1 MNAIDQIAEEFPIGR
16 LKAVT
21 EIKSGLMHS
30 TYLVDSD
37 EGQFTLQRLHKKLAT
52 HEIIGDFEAVTGFLY
67 DHKLIAPRLIRTTAD
82 QPVFVDKD
90 LRWWR
95 MASWVPG
102 YTKTKVQSAIEAEQG
117 ARALGRFHK
126 VVAHLDHDFASQ
138 HPLHDTRA
146 HLAGLKDAIQT
157 TGYASALELIKP
169 EIDQILDQ
177 LPSLILP
184 DSLPQRVVHGDPKIS
199 NILFNGDVAIG
210 LIDLDTCNRH
220 TVLVD
225 IGDAV
230 RSWCRDG
237 SEDEQQHFRIDRF
250 ESILAGY
257 AADGLE
263 LTEHE
268 LDYLPQAARTITME
282 LACRFARD
290 VMVDDYF
297 AFDTERYPSRRAH
310 NIARTRAML
319 FLANDMRQQAE
330 QINSLI
336 SHYFR

>member
-1 MNAIDQIAEEFPIGR
+1 MNAIDQIAEKFPIGR
-16 LKAVT
+16 LKTVT

-52 HEIIGDFEAVTGFLY
+52 NEIIGDFEAVTNFLY
-67 DHKLIAPRLIRTTAD
+67 DRKLVAPRLIRTSANE
-82 QPVFVDKD
+82 PVFVDKD
-90 LRWWR
+90 HRWWR
-95 MASWVPG
+95 MSSWVPG
-102 YTKTKVQSAIEAEQG
+102 YTKAKVESAVEAEQG

-126 VVAHLDHDFASQ
+126 IVADLDHHFASQ

-157 TGYASALELIKP
+157 PAYESALHLIKP
-169 EIDQILDQ
+169 EVEQILDQ

-199 NILFNGDVAIG
+199 NVLFDGDAAIG

-225 IGDAV
+225 IGDAI

-257 AADGLE
+257 AAEGLE
-263 LTEHE
+263 LTDHE
-268 LDYLPQAARTITME
+268 LDYLPQAGRTITME

-290 VMVDDYF
+290 VMVPGLEPCCF
-297 AFDTERYPSRRAH
+297 WRLTWS
-310 NIARTRAML
+310 IK
-319 FLANDMRQQAE
+319 
-330 QINSLI
+330 LI
-336 SHYFR
+336 K